1 MSVGPVWCLNPRPH
15 AQQFGA
21 QQPKQAV
28 AERPF
33 RINENENRCYIRSSL
48 DLAYKSSAVCQFSV
62 IIIQT
67 LKQGHTTTPGAVFS
81 TFREKCEDS
90 LRSMLTSAEKMQK
103 MGPAVYHP
111 IPRRLKRL
119 TVDRCHSKVSSF
131 SPVLSRPWV
140 LVRSEPSMSR
150 TAVRRPTT

>member
-1 MSVGPVWCLNPRPH
+1 MSVGPVWGLNPRPH

-33 RINENENRCYIRSSL
+33 RINENENRCYMRSSL
-48 DLAYKSSAVCQFSV
+48 DLAYKSSAICQFSV

-111 IPRRLKRL
+111 VPRRLKRL
-119 TVDRCHSKVSSF
+119 TVNRCHSKVILP
-131 SPVLSRPWV
+131 SPFKT
-140 LVRSEPSMSR
+140 MS
-150 TAVRRPTT
+150 VGPV